1 MDKLLNAPNHMIIQK
16 DCNKITSGDNDTK
29 CTIMSKDTILLEL
42 VIAEHSSIYIKE
54 CKTVK
59 ECIVNQGNI
68 GDVLNSRFSAFSRL
82 GLRDYLDDIGL
93 KSKIDL
99 LYLTHGVSLSDCL
112 WVRFDGEDLSWKDV
126 NPYTQHHKFD
136 IKWLIEKDNKLL
148 DMVLPNYAS
157 SGKFPKCW
165 FTDNNTH
172 KLIKCGHTGAYN
184 CGLEPLSEVLFN
196 QIADAIK
203 FTNYVKYNP
212 YFVDYSNS
220 GFDYITPGLVN
231 DTIGRTDKRLSSI
244 CDCMCSDNKALIS
257 AKDLGLKSY
266 SDCVS
271 FARKNVLNHIH
282 LGYILLCDCIGYN
295 EDRHLG
301 NISFEYNPDTME
313 ITSVAP
319 MYDNNLSLLC
329 YWEDRID
336 LMDYVSMLR
345 VKDGQTFDSL
355 AKYVFNEYPSLFNVL
370 KSVDINLSSTLVI
383 SNRLD
388 ILNYVV
394 FKNVNNLLNL

>member
-1 MDKLLNAPNHMIIQK
+1 MDKLLNAPNYMVTQKNCNNMISDK
-16 DCNKITSGDNDTK
+16 NDIK
-29 CTIMSKDTILLEL
+29 CTIMSKDIILLEL

-54 CKTVK
+54 CKTIK

-68 GDVLNSRFSAFSRL
+68 SDILNSRFSAFSRL
-82 GLRDYLDDIGL
+82 GMRDYLENIGL

-99 LYLTHGVSLSDCL
+99 LYLTHGISLSDCL
-112 WVRFDGEDLSWKDV
+112 WVRFDGENLSWKDV

-148 DMVLPNYAS
+148 DLVLPNYAS
-157 SGKFPKCW
+157 SGKFSKCW
-165 FTDNNTH
+165 FTDNGTH
-172 KLIKCGHTGAYN
+172 KLIKCGHTGSYN
-184 CGLEPLSEVLFN
+184 SGLEPLSEVLFN

-203 FTNYVKYNP
+203 FTNYVRYNLH
-212 YFVDYSNS
+212 FVDYSNS
-220 GFDYITPGLVN
+220 GFNYKTPGLVN
-231 DTIGRTDKRLSSI
+231 DTLGKTNKRLSSV
-244 CDCMCSDNKALIS
+244 CNCVCNENKALIS
-257 AKDLGLKSY
+257 AKELGLKSY
-266 SDCVS
+266 SDCIN

-313 ITSVAP
+313 ITRVAP

-336 LMDYVSMLR
+336 LKDYISMLR

-355 AKYVFNEYPSLFNVL
+355 AKYVFDEYPSLFHVL
-370 KSVDINLSSTLVI
+370 RSADLSLSCQSVI
-383 SNRLD
+383 SNRID
-388 ILNYVV
+388 ILNDVV
-394 FKNVNNLLNL
+394 YKNVNNLLTL